1 MAKKI
6 KFPLE
11 MRDGVQARTLE
22 ELQEYFDIEKAMS
35 YLVDGK
41 LCTWLEDRY
50 YMSEAET
57 IKGIDAYAS
66 DAKEKLCSALGVEL
80 EVDAEVDVEEIE
92 RRKERL
98 AKLKQYT
105 DDELIWEKVDQVAFN
120 QEDLADLLD
129 EDCKEIY
136 LCGNNMTIPLMVHN
150 VKYIGVKKWNVVLN
164 GEGGNQ
170 YCREH
175 QIILENLKYESSG
188 LEEGEEKYMNYELQ
202 EALELLIP
210 EAESGMGRAMWIL
223 YMIYTDGGCGLETD
237 VQKAREWCLRGE
249 QTGDPLATLYRA
261 LFYYESEEEKKEICR
276 EVKPK
281 VKQMA
286 DAGDAL
292 AQNVLGISYINETD
306 EPMDYRLAV
315 EYLQRSSDA
324 GYWRANNSLGLRY
337 ENGQGVEQNALKALE
352 YYKKSADAGYV
363 HAQYNL
369 GRMYEYGQGIE
380 TDIKKAE
387 EYYQKAYE
395 QYSQSMKKQWRDEL
409 IQKLNNFSQYTCR
422 DMLYKAEE
430 ATGCNYY
437 NFGLNGTYSSESA
450 CRSAGENKIDY
461 CIRWLQNSWSLSD
474 SSNENY
480 KRLGDV
486 REIYDQRIGGI
497 VDSIYAICPKISGKT
512 WRSVYESLDAEDRQK
527 IDNYKFIVSDSI
539 KEVVRNGD
547 YVSYYSYEAVDSIE
561 CLDMEVNESYL
572 FRQAK
577 YRIMGWKDRS
587 IKEQEKQ
594 KCQDFSEA
602 LFQRLKEECI
612 DPLRRLVE
620 RIN

>member
-11 MRDGVQARTLE
+11 MGDGVQARTLQ
-22 ELQEYFDIEKAMS
+22 ELQEYFDIEKAMG

-50 YMSEAET
+50 YMSEAEV
-57 IKGIDAYAS
+57 IKGIDVYAA
-66 DAKEKLCSALGVEL
+66 DAKEKLCAALGVEL
-80 EVDAEVDVEEIE
+80 EVDAEVDVNEIE
-92 RRKERL
+92 QRKERL
-98 AKLKQYT
+98 AKLKQFT
-105 DDELIWEKVDQVAFN
+105 DDEGIWEKVDQVAFN
-120 QEDLADLLD
+120 QEELADLLD
-129 EDCKEIY
+129 NEIREIY
-136 LCGNNMTIPLMVHN
+136 LCGDNITIPLTVHN
-150 VKYIGVKKWNVVLN
+150 IRYIGVKQWNVTLN

-175 QIILENLKYESSG
+175 KIVLENLKYESSG
-188 LEEGEEKYMNYELQ
+188 LEEGEEKYMEYELR
-202 EALELLIP
+202 ETLELLLP
-210 EAESGMGRAMWIL
+210 EAENGMGRAMWIL
-223 YMIYTDGGCGLETD
+223 HMIYTDGGCGLESD
-237 VQKAREWCLRGE
+237 AQKAKEWCLKGE
-249 QTGDPLATLYRA
+249 KAGDPLASLYRGI
-261 LFYYESEEEKKEICR
+261 FYPENEDEKKIICR
-276 EVKPK
+276 EAKNK
-281 VKQMA
+281 VQQIA

-292 AQNVLGISYINETD
+292 AQYALAISYINETD
-306 EPMDYRLAV
+306 EPHDYEKAG
-315 EYLQRSSDA
+315 EYLQKSSSA

-380 TDIKKAE
+380 ADIKKAE
-387 EYYQKAYE
+387 EYYQRAYE

-474 SSNENY
+474 SSDENY

-512 WRSVYESLDAEDRQK
+512 WRSVYESLDVEDRQK

-539 KEVVRNGD
+539 KEIVRNGD
-547 YVSYYSYEAVDSIE
+547 YVSYYTYEAVDSIE